1 MVGQKKKT
9 KTCGKGSQEDMI
21 SKLPDALIAEILYHL
36 PTKDAVITS
45 VLSTRWRSLWQCVP
59 GLDLESHAFS
69 NSDAFVSFAEMF
81 RESLVI
87 RKLRLRIHYG
97 DSDGNMPSLSS
108 WIDSLTASMRKI
120 QHLDYDACYCKS
132 ASIFTCKTLVYLRL
146 RKWFTSVNA
155 KFVSL
160 PCLKV
165 MHLEFILHLNG
176 AVLEK
181 LISGSPVLKDLLN
194 YFSIAELIKERSMYY
209 EIIEPKVMF
218 STVPGCLVSS
228 LRFVEL
234 RRSISGYEVEME
246 LVRYFL
252 KHSRILEKLR
262 LDIYYTKM
270 AKCAFLTEL
279 VAMPRSSSACQVI
292 VL

>member
-108 WIDSLTASMRKI
+108 WIDSLTMR
-120 QHLDYDACYCKS
+120 LC
-132 ASIFTCKTLVYLRL
+132 
-146 RKWFTSVNA
+146 
-155 KFVSL
+155 
-160 PCLKV
+160 
-165 MHLEFILHLNG
+165 
-176 AVLEK
+176 
-181 LISGSPVLKDLLN
+181 
-194 YFSIAELIKERSMYY
+194 ELIKERSMYY